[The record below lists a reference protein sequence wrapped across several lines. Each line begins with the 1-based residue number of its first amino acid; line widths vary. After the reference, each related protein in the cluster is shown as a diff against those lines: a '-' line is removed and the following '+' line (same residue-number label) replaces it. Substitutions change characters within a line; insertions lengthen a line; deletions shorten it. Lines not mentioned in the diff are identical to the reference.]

1 MEFFPFCLIP
11 VFCHHGEDGEN
22 GRNKLYKPLSHDIV
36 KVFVYPR
43 KGNYKSMNM
52 KKIATV
58 LVGNTI
64 YALAVS
70 LFILPGG
77 LITGGTTGLALV
89 AHHQLGIPVAAFVG
103 VFNILMFGAGAFV
116 LGKQFALTTMISTF
130 YYPFILGIF
139 ENLFGQAAMTGDR
152 MLATVFSGLLIGLG
166 IGMVIRA
173 GASTGGMDIP
183 PLIVNKKWNLS
194 VSMTMSV
201 FDCLILLSQM
211 IFSNKEQIL
220 YGILLVLLYSM
231 VLDKVLLIGRNQ
243 MQVKIISERYEEINQ
258 AIQSRMDRGTTLLA
272 SEGGYLRKASFAVLT
287 VISARQLSR
296 LNELVM
302 GIDPNAFMII
312 NQVNEVRGRGFTLHK
327 EYK

>member
-1 MEFFPFCLIP
+1 
-11 VFCHHGEDGEN
+11 
-22 GRNKLYKPLSHDIV
+22 
-36 KVFVYPR
+36 
-43 KGNYKSMNM
+43 MNV

-58 LVGNTI
+58 LAGNTI

-89 AHHQLGIPVAAFVG
+89 AHHQLGIPVAVFVG
-103 VFNILMFGAGAFV
+103 GFNILMFGAGALV
-116 LGKQFALTTMISTF
+116 LGRAFAFTTLISTF
-130 YYPFILGIF
+130 YYPIILGVF
-139 ENLFGQAAMTGDR
+139 ENLLGQTAMTGDR
-152 MLATVFSGLLIGLG
+152 MLATVFSGLLIGGG

-183 PLIVNKKWNLS
+183 PLILNKKWNLS

-211 IFSNKEQIL
+211 IFSDKEQIL
-220 YGILLVLLYSM
+220 YGILLVIIYTT
-231 VLDKVLLIGRNQ
+231 VLDKVLMIGRNQ
-243 MQVKIISERYEEINQ
+243 MQVKIISEKYEEINQ
-258 AIQSRMDRGTTLLA
+258 AIQSKMDRGTTLLA
-272 SEGGYLRKASFAVLT
+272 SEGGHLRKASYTVLT
-287 VISARQLSR
+287 VISGRQLSK

-302 GIDPNAFMII
+302 GIDPSAFMIV
-312 NQVNEVRGRGFTLHK
+312 NRVNEVRGRGFTLHK

>member
-1 MEFFPFCLIP
+1 
-11 VFCHHGEDGEN
+11 
-22 GRNKLYKPLSHDIV
+22 
-36 KVFVYPR
+36 
-43 KGNYKSMNM
+43 MNM

-58 LVGNTI
+58 LAGNTI

-89 AHHQLGIPVAAFVG
+89 AHHQSGIPVAAFVG
-103 VFNILMFGAGAFV
+103 GFNILMFAAGALV
-116 LGKQFALTTMISTF
+116 LGKSFAFTTALSTF
-130 YYPFILGIF
+130 YYPFILGVF
-139 ENLFGQAAMTGDR
+139 ENLFGHAALTGDR
-152 MLATVFSGLLIGLG
+152 MLATIFSGLLIGVG
-166 IGMVIRA
+166 IGLVIRA

-183 PLIVNKKWNLS
+183 PLILNKKWNLS

-220 YGILLVLLYSM
+220 YGILLVLLYTR

-243 MQVKIISERYEEINQ
+243 MQVKIISGKYAEISM

-272 SEGGYLRKASFAVLT
+272 SEGGHLRNASYTVLT
-287 VISARQLSR
+287 VISGRELSR

-302 GIDPNAFMII
+302 GMDPNAFMII

-327 EYK
+327 EYR

>member
-1 MEFFPFCLIP
+1 
-11 VFCHHGEDGEN
+11 
-22 GRNKLYKPLSHDIV
+22 
-36 KVFVYPR
+36 
-43 KGNYKSMNM
+43 MNM

-103 VFNILMFGAGAFV
+103 AFNIIMFVAGAFF
-116 LGKQFALTTMISTF
+116 LGKQFAFTTMISTF
-130 YYPFILGIF
+130 YYPFILGVF
-139 ENLFGQAAMTGDR
+139 ENLFGQAAMTDDR
-152 MLATVFSGLLIGLG
+152 MLATVFSGLLIGVG

-183 PLIVNKKWNLS
+183 PLILNKKMNLS
-194 VSMTMSV
+194 VSMTMSA

-211 IFSNKEQIL
+211 LFSTIRCRSFTE
-220 YGILLVLLYSM
+220 SRWCFPTAT

-243 MQVKIISERYEEINQ
+243 MQVKIISEKYEEISQ

-272 SEGGYLRKASFAVLT
+272 SEGGYLRTASFTVLT
-287 VISARQLSR
+287 VISGRQLSKV
-296 LNELVM
+296 NELVM
-302 GIDPNAFMII
+302 GIDPSAFMII

>member
-1 MEFFPFCLIP
+1 
-11 VFCHHGEDGEN
+11 
-22 GRNKLYKPLSHDIV
+22 
-36 KVFVYPR
+36 
-43 KGNYKSMNM
+43 MNI

-58 LVGNTI
+58 LAGNTI

-89 AHHQLGIPVAAFVG
+89 FQHQLGIPIAAFVA
-103 VFNILMFGAGAFV
+103 VFNILMFAAGVMV
-116 LGKQFALTTMISTF
+116 LGKAFAFTTMISTF

-139 ENLFGQAAMTGDR
+139 EGLFGNVGITSDR
-152 MLATVFSGLLIGLG
+152 MLATIFAGLFIGVG

-183 PLIVNKKWNLS
+183 PLILNKKRNLS
-194 VSMTMSV
+194 VSVTMSV
-201 FDCLILLSQM
+201 FDSMILLSQM

-220 YGILLVLLYSM
+220 YGILLVLIYTV

-243 MQVKIISERYEEINQ
+243 MQVKIISEKYEEINQ
-258 AIQSRMDRGTTLLA
+258 CIQEKMDRGTTLLA
-272 SEGGYLRKASFAVLT
+272 SEGGHLRRASFTVLT
-287 VISARQLSR
+287 VISNRQLSK

-302 GIDPNAFMII
+302 GIDPHAFMVI